1 MSDAT
6 WHDRLK
12 LIGEDYLRMAD
23 DRLWLAR
30 RQADFW
36 ALQARIEQRQAERLD
51 WRPKPKR
58 TPSGH
63 FQAVTVELDHSRAAT
78 EAKNPTALLEMARE
92 ADEEHR
98 PTPVVPDPR
107 REGT

>member
-12 LIGEDYLRMAD
+12 LIGEDYLRLAE

-36 ALQARIEQRQAERLD
+36 ALQARIEQQQAKRLD
-51 WRPKPKR
+51 WRKR
-58 TPSGH
+58 GPSKTPSGT
-63 FQAVTVELDHSRAAT
+63 FAGVSEALSRAKT
-78 EAKNPTALLEMARE
+78 EAHNPAALLEQARE
-92 ADEEHR
+92 LDEEHR
-98 PTPVVPDPR
+98 HTPLVPDPR
-107 REGT
+107 KV

>member
-12 LIGEDYLRMAD
+12 LIGEDYLRLAD

-63 FQAVTVELDHSRAAT
+63 FAAVTVELDHSRA
-78 EAKNPTALLEMARE
+78 